1 MYSNI
6 YSKPEQGD
14 GIIVGASSLR
24 QFEQTMEG
32 LKAGPLPDEAVKRI
46 DYVWKTIEYDAPLDN
61 YGDNVSLF
69 KK

>member
-1 MYSNI
+1 M
-6 YSKPEQGD
+6 
-14 GIIVGASSLR
+14 GASSLR

-46 DYVWKTIEYDAPLDN
+46 DHVWKTIEHDAPLGN
-61 YGDNVSLF
+61 YNDNVSLF